1 MDQSIYKQLI
11 DILKQEYEQYMELN
25 KIALSKKDTIVEN
38 RVDELSELIKEDD
51 DIIAIINNLE
61 KERSDII
68 LEICQNNNLSDN
80 DINFSNLIKVIPAP
94 WQDELYE
101 VRQKLLK
108 IIDELHIQNEQ
119 NSFLVSE
126 AIKLNTASLNIF
138 INALQPENKIY
149 NMKQKSTERKSSHII
164 DRRG

>member
-11 DILKQEYEQYMELN
+11 DILKQEYEQYLKLN

-38 RVDELSELIKEDD
+38 RVDELSELIKEDN
-51 DIIAIINNLE
+51 DIIDIINDLE
-61 KERSDII
+61 KKRSNIT
-68 LEICQNNNLSDN
+68 LEIFQNNNLSDN

-94 WQDELYE
+94 CQDELYD

-119 NSFLVSE
+119 NSFLVTE
-126 AIKLNTASLNIF
+126 AIKLNNASLNIF
-138 INALQPENKIY
+138 INALQPEDKIY
-149 NMKQKSTERKSSHII
+149 NMKQKSTERKSSHLI